1 MYAEGDMKLLRLR
14 DGDAPILLESFQ
26 EEGNAPLAYRL
37 IELHEF
43 HHF

>member
-26 EEGNAPLAYRL
+26 EEGTAPLSRRL
-37 IELHEF
+37 IELLGVQHE
-43 HHF
+43 